1 MPDVGVA
8 YGACRERLSELIR
21 ELESGQLERP
31 VAAADG
37 WNVHDVV
44 AHLAAVV
51 TDMNTGILRGAGGPE
66 QVSAR
71 RDRPIGELLAEWEAG
86 APKFEGAL
94 AALGESG
101 AALVVGDVWNHEQDV
116 RGAVGVEGGRDPF
129 AEQLAI
135 EGYARQ
141 RGDQIAEAGLA
152 ALRLRTGVD
161 EWLLGAGEPGATVTE
176 EPYELARMLW
186 MRRTPEQVRAY
197 RWDGDPE
204 PYVALLTA
212 GGPSEPLPS

>member
-1 MPDVGVA
+1 
-8 YGACRERLSELIR
+8 LSELIR
-21 ELESGQLERP
+21 ELEPGRLQSA
-31 VAAADG
+31 VAASDG
-37 WNVHDVV
+37 WSVHDVV

-51 TDMNTGILRGAGGPE
+51 SDMNTGTLRGAGGPE
-66 QVSAR
+66 QVAAR
-71 RDRPIGELLAEWEAG
+71 RDRSVGELLSEWEAG
-86 APKFEGAL
+86 APQFEGAL

-116 RGAVGVEGGRDPF
+116 RGAVGVEGGRDPL

-135 EGYARQ
+135 VGYAAE
-141 RGDQIAEAGLA
+141 RGGQIAEAGLA
-152 ALRLRTGVD
+152 ALRLRAGVD
-161 EWLLGAGEPGATVTE
+161 EWVLGDGEPGATIVE

>member
-86 APKFEGAL
+86 APPIPRGR
-94 AALGESG
+94 AARGGSGEARG
-101 AALVVGDVWNHEQDV
+101 GGVG
-116 RGAVGVEGGRDPF
+116 G
-129 AEQLAI
+129 
-135 EGYARQ
+135 
-141 RGDQIAEAGLA
+141 
-152 ALRLRTGVD
+152 
-161 EWLLGAGEPGATVTE
+161 
-176 EPYELARMLW
+176 
-186 MRRTPEQVRAY
+186 
-197 RWDGDPE
+197 
-204 PYVALLTA
+204 
-212 GGPSEPLPS
+212 

>member
-8 YGACRERLSELIR
+8 YGACRERLSGLIR
-21 ELESGQLERP
+21 ELEPGQLQRP

-37 WNVHDVV
+37 WDVHDVV

-51 TDMNTGILRGAGGPE
+51 TDMNTGILRGAGGSD
-66 QVSAR
+66 QVAAR
-71 RDRPIGELLAEWEAG
+71 RDRPVGELLAEWEAG
-86 APKFEGAL
+86 APQFEGAL
-94 AALGESG
+94 PTLGESG

-116 RGAVGVEGGRDPF
+116 RGAVGIEGGRDPV

-135 EGYARQ
+135 GGYAPERGRQ
-141 RGDQIAEAGLA
+141 ITDAGLA
-152 ALRLRTGVD
+152 ALRLRGGVD
-161 EWLLGAGEPGATVTE
+161 EWVLGDGEPDATVTE

-186 MRRTPEQVRAY
+186 MRRTPAQVRAY
-197 RWDGDPE
+197 RWDGDPD